1 MSDVAAFLLRL
12 AGMTLSFMT
21 ALAAAGLFFTLALS
35 GILDPGS
42 GESLSEHWFTILP
55 LAVIVTATAGSLA
68 LVPFFVIALAAE
80 YFSLRGMVFHLL
92 AGTLTGALAVWMY
105 TQQAADPTTKAF
117 AVGAAAGTVGGFV
130 YWLLAGRS
138 AGRTLGR
145 IINGPASSGS

>member
-12 AGMTLSFMT
+12 AGMTLSFIV

-42 GESLSEHWFTILP
+42 SESFSEHWFTILP

-68 LVPFFVIALAAE
+68 LVPFFAIALVSE
-80 YFSLRGMVFHLL
+80 YFSLRGLVFHLV
-92 AGTLTGALAVWMY
+92 AGTVTGGIAVWMY
-105 TQQAADPTTKAF
+105 TLQAADPTTKAF
-117 AVGAAAGTVGGFV
+117 AVGAASGTVGGFV

-138 AGRTLGR
+138 AGRTLRR
-145 IINGPASSGS
+145 IINGPASSGF